1 MFRHKKVLQV
11 VLILLLLSG
20 CTNSRRIRNEMEFLK
35 DKTISVNLDSMQK
48 GLNLISS
55 SREQA
60 TLNSY
65 TYIKYISSIQCSSC
79 VVKSLRDWI
88 RLQDVFDACKELSL
102 IIIIS
107 PKNYQT
113 KRIIDELR
121 QDTIMLEN
129 VYVDSLG
136 VFERSNPFLPSNT
149 FLHSFL
155 VDKRGKIRI
164 VGDPTCDELVEG
176 EFRSFVYNNIQCIE

>member
-88 RLQDVFDACKELSL
+88 RLQDVFD
-102 IIIIS
+102 
-107 PKNYQT
+107 N
-113 KRIIDELR
+113 R
-121 QDTIMLEN
+121 
-129 VYVDSLG
+129 
-136 VFERSNPFLPSNT
+136 
-149 FLHSFL
+149 
-155 VDKRGKIRI
+155 
-164 VGDPTCDELVEG
+164 
-176 EFRSFVYNNIQCIE
+176 